1 MDIAELIQN
10 RLKKLGYDQKAL
22 ANAVHV
28 TPSFI
33 SQLLKR
39 KKNPPSPNRTDI
51 YKKLDKFLQLP
62 SGDLSRL
69 AELQR
74 KEALKRKF
82 DSPTTPLFREV
93 REVILRKCNAAK
105 QKEFRQIFEKE
116 PFGEMERIVTQKLLD
131 VAKAITKKGW
141 SNENWLRMVARA
153 NRKSYEEMRVIILEF
168 LDTDIFS
175 LSIENSV
182 YFLEPLIQSWNFDL
196 LAFSMNVVVVSEP
209 GKKQIKKFAFV
220 ETQPEETEKEEAG
233 LTEFLQDRFLSTS
246 ITDEELKFLRGL
258 RFRGERP
265 NSLYYYRELQNLR
278 DPLNFRN
285 NAVKR

>member
-10 RLKKLGYDQKAL
+10 RLRQLGLEQKVL
-22 ANAVHV
+22 AHAVHV

-39 KKNPPSPNRTDI
+39 KKSPPSPNRTDI
-51 YKKLDKFLQLP
+51 YKKLEKFLKLP
-62 SGDLSRL
+62 AGDLSRL

-74 KEALKRKF
+74 KEELRRKF

-93 REVILRKCNAAK
+93 RQVVLKKCNLIK
-105 QKEFRQIFEKE
+105 QKEFRKIFEKE
-116 PFGEMERIVTQKLLD
+116 PFGEIERIVTQKLLD
-131 VAKAITKKGW
+131 LTKAITKKGW
-141 SNENWLRMVARA
+141 ANQNWLRMVARA
-153 NRKSYEEMRVIILEF
+153 NHKSYEEMRVIILEF

-182 YFLEPLIQSWNFDL
+182 YFLEPLIQSWDFDL
-196 LAFSMNVVVVSEP
+196 AAFSMTVVVFSKP
-209 GKKQIKKFAFV
+209 GEKQIRKFAFI
-220 ETQPEETEKEEAG
+220 ETESEEIEEEPG
-233 LTEFLQDRFLSTS
+233 LTEFLQDRFLSGNK
-246 ITDEELKFLRGL
+246 TDDELRFLKSL
-258 RFRGERP
+258 RFRGKRP

-285 NAVKR
+285 NSGKR